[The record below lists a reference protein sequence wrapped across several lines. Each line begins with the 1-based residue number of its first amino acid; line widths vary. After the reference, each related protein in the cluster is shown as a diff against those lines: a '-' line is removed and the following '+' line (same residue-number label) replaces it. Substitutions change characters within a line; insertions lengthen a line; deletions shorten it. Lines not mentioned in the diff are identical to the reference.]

1 MQPVAPERLELE
13 TDDAGAPL
21 PRNRLVLPHFLR
33 RPVRALLKL
42 RPPRHI
48 GLKGMLALFVVTA
61 AAGTVIGGHSME
73 VVSAVT
79 AWGGLGIENVQITG
93 QSETS
98 EVDVLGALAIDQS
111 PSLVTF
117 DVDAARARVE
127 ALPWVKH
134 ATIRKFYP
142 DGLRIAVTEKTPFA
156 VWQHDGIVS
165 LVDRDGDRI
174 VDDVDDRY
182 SALPFVVGPGAAPRA
197 AEFADLVAGVPELKS
212 RVKAGVLVSSRR
224 WNVVLDNGVELLL
237 PEEDPSGALNAAA
250 ALDGQSGLL
259 SRDIAAVDLRLPN
272 RLVVR
277 LTDAGIAARDTM
289 LKEREKLAKKGKA
302 NT

>member
-1 MQPVAPERLELE
+1 MDEAP
-13 TDDAGAPL
+13 AAMPA
-21 PRNRLVLPHFLR
+21 NRLVLPHFLR
-33 RPVRALLKL
+33 RPLRTLLKL
-42 RPPRHI
+42 RLPRHL
-48 GLKGMLALFVVTA
+48 GLKGMLALFVLTA
-61 AAGTVIGGHSME
+61 AAGTLIGGHSMA

-134 ATIRKFYP
+134 ATIRKLYP
-142 DGLRIAVTEKTPFA
+142 DGLRVAVTERTPYA
-156 VWQHDGIVS
+156 VWQHDGTVS
-165 LVDRDGDRI
+165 LVDRAGEKI
-174 VDDVDDRY
+174 VDDFDDRY
-182 SALPFVVGPGAAPRA
+182 AALPFVAGPGAAPRA
-197 AEFADLVAGVPELKS
+197 AEFADLVAGVPSLKS
-212 RVKAGVLVSSRR
+212 RVKAGVLVSNRR

-237 PEEDPSGALNAAA
+237 PEDDPGGALNAVAA
-250 ALDGQSGLL
+250 IDGQSGLL
-259 SRDIAAVDLRLPN
+259 SRDIAAVDLRTAN

-277 LTDAGIAARDTM
+277 LTDEGIATRDAV
-289 LKEREKLAKKGKA
+289 LKQREKLAKKGRA